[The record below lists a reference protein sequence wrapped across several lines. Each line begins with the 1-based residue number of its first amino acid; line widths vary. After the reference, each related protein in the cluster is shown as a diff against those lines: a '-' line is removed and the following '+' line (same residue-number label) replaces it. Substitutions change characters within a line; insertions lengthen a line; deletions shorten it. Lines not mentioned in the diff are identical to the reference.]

1 MINGYPARKILPFGK
16 KVLYPS
22 DVNTSSDGSTATT
35 FTFPSPVFVKE
46 QTEYCIVLFS
56 YSQEYKVYISR
67 MGENDIGDTRII
79 SEQPHVGVL
88 FKSSN
93 NMTWSPSQ
101 LEDLKF
107 TLKTAKFTTGT
118 TGTLTLVNS
127 TLPAKTLEPNPIVIT
142 GGSTTV
148 QVKHFDHHMYTTS
161 NNVTI
166 SGVSTGITTTL
177 SAAINAEST
186 TINLSEV
193 TNFNATTG
201 KYSRTAASEYHIK
214 IGDEIIKYTTIS
226 STGAITSAS
235 RGQQS
240 TTAVGH
246 ASGATV
252 ELFMV
257 HKVPLYEI
265 NKTHTSIGNIG
276 IDSYTI
282 TLSTTPVTDGS
293 TGVAEIG
300 GTSVTA
306 TENAIIDYFKTS
318 IASME
323 LPNTS
328 ISAKIRP
335 TSATSPNGTQTSFN
349 TITSGNARTFPL
361 NENYKFDAPHMVC
374 SSINETNELSG
385 LKSCFVDLTL
395 TTSSTSVSPVI
406 DLQRTSLFAV
416 ANRLNNIDS
425 SSDVFP
431 TTDFF
436 ASTEPDGDNNSAI
449 YLTKQITLEN
459 PATAIKVI
467 HGAHRPSTSEIKLMY
482 KILRTDD
489 ASDFDDLGYR
499 YFNTTGIDDNST
511 PASADENDFKEY
523 IYTAGVTDD
532 GIGEALEE
540 FVSFQIKIIMQGTN
554 CAEPPRIKDLRAL
567 ALVT

>member
-1 MINGYPARKILPFGK
+1 
-16 KVLYPS
+16 
-22 DVNTSSDGSTATT
+22 
-35 FTFPSPVFVKE
+35 
-46 QTEYCIVLFS
+46 
-56 YSQEYKVYISR
+56 
-67 MGENDIGDTRII
+67 
-79 SEQPHVGVL
+79 
-88 FKSSN
+88 
-93 NMTWSPSQ
+93 
-101 LEDLKF
+101 
-107 TLKTAKFTTGT
+107 
-118 TGTLTLVNS
+118 
-127 TLPAKTLEPNPIVIT
+127 
-142 GGSTTV
+142 
-148 QVKHFDHHMYTTS
+148 MYTTS

-252 ELFMV
+252 ELFMI
-257 HKVPLYEI
+257 HQVPLYEI

-328 ISAKIRP
+328 ISVKIRP

-425 SSDVFP
+425 SSDVYP
-431 TTDFF
+431 TTEFF

-459 PATAIKVI
+459 PATAIKII

-523 IYTAGVTDD
+523 VYTAGVTDD